1 MAEIAEKLI
10 DGLGDLI
17 LTIISPVFNCIYDS
31 LVNIFLKLPYLV
43 SKSTGESFIDILFKA
58 FGGFEP
64 HEYIGILVTF
74 TFAVIAVRIVFNII
88 SNIVG

>member
-1 MAEIAEKLI
+1 MLDVVENIL
-10 DGLGDLI
+10 DSLGDSIQSVVI
-17 LTIISPVFNCIYDS
+17 LLFNCIYDA
-31 LVNIFLKLPYLV
+31 VINFFLKVPFV
-43 SKSTGESFIDILFKA
+43 ISKLTGEKFISILFKA

>member
-1 MAEIAEKLI
+1 MAEIAENLI
-10 DGLGDLI
+10 EGLGDLI
-17 LTIISPVFNCIYDS
+17 LIVVSPVFNCIYDA

>member
-1 MAEIAEKLI
+1 MSEISENLI
-10 DGLGDLI
+10 EGLGDLI
-17 LTIISPVFNCIYDS
+17 LTIISPVFNCIYDA